1 MKMSNFIVFCTLGM
15 MVLSHNVF
23 AFDTSEGRYLS
34 GQDLKNTLLK
44 IYNLN
49 YSDVKTYDRCG
60 RIEDSNFLYSTSIEY
75 DLGFIAVVTG
85 EKITQEPDSGY
96 VLFLDKCLTN
106 LYNSYYLQEA
116 KDKEFISLFLNPEL
130 KMEIYKYLNVSESN
144 NISYYLMSQ
153 LNQDLKN
160 KIIESVFIRV
170 YGDQELIPKDL
181 IESLKKD
188 AQLFSQNQNMSYGII
203 TIIKKAVIN
212 DAFLKY

>member
-1 MKMSNFIVFCTLGM
+1 M
-15 MVLSHNVF
+15 
-23 AFDTSEGRYLS
+23 
-34 GQDLKNTLLK
+34 
-44 IYNLN
+44 
-49 YSDVKTYDRCG
+49 
-60 RIEDSNFLYSTSIEY
+60 
-75 DLGFIAVVTG
+75 VTG

-106 LYNSYYLQEA
+106 LYNSYYLPEA
-116 KDKEFISLFLNPEL
+116 KNKEFISLFLNPEL
-130 KMEIYKYLNVSESN
+130 KMEIYKYLNISESN

-181 IESLKKD
+181 VESLKKD
-188 AQLFSQNQNMSYGII
+188 AQLFSQNQNISYGII